1 MAFPDEELT
10 DGERL
15 LVREHPHPKLLL
27 VPAVVFVLVC
37 GVGGYLSALL
47 RRETWRGFG
56 WSVVVVIAGVVVLWF
71 AVAPLLRWFTTH
83 FVVTDRRVLVREG
96 VVRRAGFEIPMSR
109 IDSVYFRQ
117 GLFERMLGCG
127 TLTIDSVSGSDA
139 GRVEFEKIPHV
150 EYVRSV
156 LNDWTGQYG

>member
-1 MAFPDEELT
+1 MAFPDDELT

-15 LVREHPHPKLLL
+15 LVHEHPHPKLLV
-27 VPAVVFVLVC
+27 VPSVVFIGVC

-56 WSVVVVIAGVVVLWF
+56 WAVLLVIASVVILWF
-71 AVAPLLRWFTTH
+71 AVTPLLRWFTTH

-96 VVRRAGFEIPMSR
+96 VVRRAGFEIPMNR

-117 GLFERMLGCG
+117 GLFERLLGCG
-127 TLTIDSVSGSDA
+127 TLTIDSVSGA
-139 GRVEFEKIPHV
+139 ETGRVEFEEIPHV
-150 EYVRSV
+150 EYVRAV
-156 LNDWTGQYG
+156 LNDRTGRG

>member
-1 MAFPDEELT
+1 MAFPDDELT
-10 DGERL
+10 EGERL
-15 LVREHPHPKLLL
+15 LVHEHPHPKLLL

-47 RRETWRGFG
+47 RRENWRGFG
-56 WSVVVVIAGVVVLWF
+56 WTVVMVIAVIVVLWF

-96 VVRRAGFEIPMSR
+96 LVRRAGFEIPMTR

-127 TLTIDSVSGSDA
+127 TLTIDSVSGADT
-139 GRVEFEKIPHV
+139 GRVEFEEIPHV
-150 EYVRSV
+150 EFVRSV
-156 LNDWTGQYG
+156 LNERTGRA